1 MSVRRKSHIVVLSL
15 CLSLPVLARAQQ
27 STQGSDKLQTWLILQ
42 ALPSFSWTTFPSE
55 THFSFEWEA
64 TPVLYSFG
72 MTNLVSP
79 WNFFFVVPP
88 ARFTG
93 SIELTV
99 SGQVL
104 TSKVGSSHFAYSGQ
118 LLGHFP
124 LVERGEDLALNLGV
138 ATYQYQ
144 TGTSTFGVVGFSTLF
159 GFLHYN
165 LKFNPDKHMWM
176 NSLEL
181 RMF

>member
-1 MSVRRKSHIVVLSL
+1 MNDHKKFPAILLFL
-15 CLSLPVLARAQQ
+15 CLILPGSALAQQ
-27 STQGSDKLQTWLILQ
+27 PAQSSNKLQTWLIFQ

-64 TPVLYSFG
+64 TPILYSFG
-72 MTNLVSP
+72 MTRLVSP
-79 WNFFFVVPP
+79 WNFFFVTPP
-88 ARFTG
+88 ARFAG

-124 LVERGEDLALNLGV
+124 LMERGEELGLNLGV

-144 TGTSTFGVVGFSTLF
+144 TGTCTLGVVGVSTLF
-159 GFLHYN
+159 GFVHYN
-165 LKFNPDKHMWM
+165 LKLNPNKHIWM
-176 NSLEL
+176 NSLEF
-181 RMF
+181 RVF